1 MKYIPLFFA
10 VVLMVFGCSSTV
22 HTKTTNLVIT
32 QKVVCDTFYYR
43 AQDEEVGD
51 YYLIVEVVCD
61 TIPVFQEATN

>member
-22 HTKTTNLVIT
+22 PTKKTNRVIT
-32 QKVVCDTFYYR
+32 QKIVCDTFYYR

-51 YYLIVEVVCD
+51 YYLVVEVVCD
-61 TIPVFQEATN
+61 TLPVLQEVTN